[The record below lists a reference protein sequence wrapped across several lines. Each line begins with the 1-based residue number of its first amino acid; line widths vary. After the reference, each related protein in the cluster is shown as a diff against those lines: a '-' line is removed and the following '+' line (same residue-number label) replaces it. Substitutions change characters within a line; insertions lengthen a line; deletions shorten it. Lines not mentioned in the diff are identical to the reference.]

1 MKERKPYEDDDG
13 RTIAK
18 MDVDG
23 MPWYLERAR
32 RNQDPDK
39 QPIELSKA
47 ERWAM
52 LKGVLAASPCSSS
65 SPSISGSSNNG
76 TVQKGP
82 AAYAGGPFCCH
93 GRPASCAEPVKNGF
107 FLTILK

>member
-13 RTIAK
+13 HTIAK

-32 RNQDPDK
+32 RNQGPDK

-52 LKGVLAASPCSSS
+52 LKGVLAAAML
-65 SPSISGSSNNG
+65 I
-76 TVQKGP
+76 VLIFVVVF
-82 AAYAGGPFCCH
+82 ALFILF
-93 GRPASCAEPVKNGF
+93 AEHIWFKQ
-107 FLTILK
+107 

>member
-32 RNQDPDK
+32 RDQDPDK
-39 QPIELSKA
+39 QPLELSKA

-52 LKGVLAASPCSSS
+52 LKGVLAAAML
-65 SPSISGSSNNG
+65 I
-76 TVQKGP
+76 VLI
-82 AAYAGGPFCCH
+82 F
-93 GRPASCAEPVKNGF
+93 VVGF
-107 FLTILK
+107 ALFILYGAWQALTA

>member
-32 RNQDPDK
+32 CNQDPDK
-39 QPIELSKA
+39 QPLELSKA

-52 LKGVLAASPCSSS
+52 LKGVLAAAML
-65 SPSISGSSNNG
+65 I
-76 TVQKGP
+76 VLIFVVVF
-82 AAYAGGPFCCH
+82 ALFILF
-93 GRPASCAEPVKNGF
+93 AEHIWFKQ
-107 FLTILK
+107 